1 MNIKITEDD
10 ALWERVFRDEF
21 CEQNIEVCNLFRSDI
36 GGACPYQEEKHDSL
50 SVAVQNRKTLRI
62 TTIQN

>member
-36 GGACPYQEEKHDSL
+36 GGACPYQEEKHEL
-50 SVAVQNRKTLRI
+50 FGNRKSHR
-62 TTIQN
+62 